1 MKRGVGF
8 KSTPLLYVNNM
19 DYNKLSNKFKPDVIN
34 ILLIGEAPPPNRKNY
49 FYKVPEKYPTRKSSI
64 EDDTSLPAT
73 IFNHYFGR
81 RPNDTKEYEQFLEC
95 LKEKGVFLID
105 IINLPLEIRKKDK
118 SLNQENI
125 DKLISDEN
133 LNDLDKRINSLINND
148 KKVIFLL
155 ARTKYLKKLKTKFP
169 NYSFITWK
177 CFRLDITEAK
187 DCKKYNPKTISAT

>member
-1 MKRGVGF
+1 MGNPIQIIKF
-8 KSTPLLYVNNM
+8 KIMNYKKMSE
-19 DYNKLSNKFKPDVIN
+19 KFKPDTIKV
-34 ILLIGEAPPPNRKNY
+34 LLIGEAPPLNGKTY
-49 FYKVPEKYPTRKSSI
+49 FYAVPEKYPTRKSSI

-81 RPNDTKEYEQFLEC
+81 RPNDTKEYEQFLGC

-118 SLNQENI
+118 SLNLDNI

-133 LNDLDKRINSLINND
+133 LNDLDKRINSLINKD

-187 DCKKYNPKTISAT
+187 DCKKNNPKPISAT

>member
-1 MKRGVGF
+1 MEYVKHA
-8 KSTPLLYVNNM
+8 KSY
-19 DYNKLSNKFKPDVIN
+19 KPTEIK
-34 ILLIGEAPPPNRKNY
+34 ILLIGEAPPSNGKSY

-64 EDDTSLPAT
+64 ENDTSLAAT

-81 RPNDTKEYEQFLEC
+81 RPNDTKEYEQFLKC
-95 LKEKGVFLID
+95 LQKKGVFLID

-133 LNDLDKRINSLINND
+133 LNDLDNRINSLINND

-155 ARTKYLKKLKTKFP
+155 ARTKYLKKLKTRFP
-169 NYSFITWK
+169 HYTFITWK

-187 DCKKYNPKTISAT
+187 DCKKNKPKPISAT

>member
-1 MKRGVGF
+1 MGNPIQIIKF
-8 KSTPLLYVNNM
+8 KFMNYK
-19 DYNKLSNKFKPDVIN
+19 KLSEKFKPDTIKV
-34 ILLIGEAPPPNRKNY
+34 LLIGEAPPPNGKTY
-49 FYKVPEKYPTRKSSI
+49 FYAVPEKYPTRKSSI

-125 DKLISDEN
+125 STLVSDSN
-133 LNDLDKRINSLINND
+133 LNDLSERV
-148 KKVIFLL
+148 KKLPVTNETKIIFLM
-155 ARTKYLKKLKTKFP
+155 ARKNYQKKLKDSIKNKFHTEPTYISWKDFRMNTKDAVQI
-169 NYSFITWK
+169 N
-177 CFRLDITEAK
+177 
-187 DCKKYNPKTISAT
+187 